1 MTQERDKWPG
11 VLKTAMNIQVPWN
24 VNNFLTSLAAVSFSR
39 SFRKVRY
46 TVEPLITDT
55 AGEFKFCPL

>member
-1 MTQERDKWPG
+1 MKIIIYTFIKLQSING
-11 VLKTAMNIQVPWN
+11 SIQLHHHKN
-24 VNNFLTSLAAVSFSR
+24 
-39 SFRKVRY
+39 

>member
-1 MTQERDKWPG
+1 MEMIK
-11 VLKTAMNIQVPWN
+11 VPKN
-24 VNNFLTSLAAVSFSR
+24 KNLFFLNQ
-39 SFRKVRY
+39 KRY

>member
-1 MTQERDKWPG
+1 M
-11 VLKTAMNIQVPWN
+11 A
-24 VNNFLTSLAAVSFSR
+24 SLAVKYSVTVNELDKKRHTLMSQ
-39 SFRKVRY
+39 FRLLGNPERVRPTY

>member
-1 MTQERDKWPG
+1 MWGPEYLLWFSDYIYIYI
-11 VLKTAMNIQVPWN
+11 KT
-24 VNNFLTSLAAVSFSR
+24 VSHNTN
-39 SFRKVRY
+39 